1 METDRSR
8 REAKTKL
15 THENNYQRTVLPV
28 SASDTVGDHRHELRY
43 FELSKRC
50 LALIQDIAE
59 RAALSWDPTTTDLL
73 FQDLRAILGPT
84 TLEERFSVDSA
95 NETSS
100 LRAIYEGLVAL
111 DASSKDY
118 GAKQCH

>member
-1 METDRSR
+1 
-8 REAKTKL
+8 L
-15 THENNYQRTVLPV
+15 THEKNYQSTVLPV
-28 SASDTVGDHRHELRY
+28 SASDTVGDHRHQLRY
-43 FELSKRC
+43 FELSKQC

-84 TLEERFSVDSA
+84 TLEERVCPVDST
-95 NETSS
+95 NEMSS